1 MSGRTVVPAGL
12 LQHRVTEGWV
22 DGGGEG
28 AGGEGGGGG
37 GEGGGGGRR
46 REGGDRTGIDRNPPD
61 GRIGE
66 TERPETVGLWQLIAL
81 CLA

>member
-28 AGGEGGGGG
+28 GGGGG
-37 GEGGGGGRR
+37 GQGGGGAVSDNLT
-46 REGGDRTGIDRNPPD
+46 E
-61 GRIGE
+61 
-66 TERPETVGLWQLIAL
+66 ERPKGVEIFSVRPERRGPKNPDYNFLSMDL
-81 CLA
+81 

>member
-28 AGGEGGGGG
+28 G
-37 GEGGGGGRR
+37 GGGGGRR
-46 REGGDRTGIDRNPPD
+46 RKGGDRTGIDRNPPD

>member
-28 AGGEGGGGG
+28 GGGGG
-37 GEGGGGGRR
+37 GGGCR

>member
-28 AGGEGGGGG
+28 
-37 GEGGGGGRR
+37 GGGGGRR
-46 REGGDRTGIDRNPPD
+46 RKGGDRTGIDRNSPD

>member
-1 MSGRTVVPAGL
+1 MPAGL

-28 AGGEGGGGG
+28 GGGGGG

-46 REGGDRTGIDRNPPD
+46 REGGDRTGIDRNSPD

>member
-22 DGGGEG
+22 D
-28 AGGEGGGGG
+28 GG

>member
-37 GEGGGGGRR
+37 GGGEGG
-46 REGGDRTGIDRNPPD
+46 
-61 GRIGE
+61 
-66 TERPETVGLWQLIAL
+66 
-81 CLA
+81 

>member
-22 DGGGEG
+22 DGGGKGGGE
-28 AGGEGGGGG
+28 GEGGGGRRW
-37 GEGGGGGRR
+37 GRR
-46 REGGDRTGIDRNPPD
+46 RRRERGDRTGIDRNPPD

>member
-1 MSGRTVVPAGL
+1 M
-12 LQHRVTEGWV
+12 TEG
-22 DGGGEG
+22 GEEGEG
-28 AGGEGGGGG
+28 E
-37 GEGGGGGRR
+37 GGGRR
-46 REGGDRTGIDRNPPD
+46 REGGDRTGIDRNSPD

>member
-28 AGGEGGGGG
+28 GGGG

-46 REGGDRTGIDRNPPD
+46 RERGDRTGIDRNPPD